1 MNIKSIYYSHP
12 IRGRA
17 TTFLGSIASKHA
29 VDIPS
34 TSFCNCSCKL
44 SISDDA
50 ISTIII
56 NEKCPPRSWAW
67 DAPTFP
73 PFAVTIRVTSATIPG
88 RSTPTVLIMI
98 LFFEWDENDRV
109 VDVDD
114 VTKLVSTS
122 YMFRLE
128 IMGVIECQFRMIV
141 AAGAASS
148 VVTRN
153 TSSRRVERHTPRP
166 YNRNAHPSA
175 DYGHH
180 RA

>member
-1 MNIKSIYYSHP
+1 M
-12 IRGRA
+12 
-17 TTFLGSIASKHA
+17 
-29 VDIPS
+29 
-34 TSFCNCSCKL
+34 
-44 SISDDA
+44 
-50 ISTIII
+50 
-56 NEKCPPRSWAW
+56 
-67 DAPTFP
+67 
-73 PFAVTIRVTSATIPG
+73 TIRVTSATIPG

-148 VVTRN
+148 VVTKN
-153 TSSRRVERHTPRP
+153 TSSWRVERHTPRP
-166 YNRNAHPSA
+166 YNIQQECSPKCRL
-175 DYGHH
+175 
-180 RA
+180 RASSSVMKELPLGGL